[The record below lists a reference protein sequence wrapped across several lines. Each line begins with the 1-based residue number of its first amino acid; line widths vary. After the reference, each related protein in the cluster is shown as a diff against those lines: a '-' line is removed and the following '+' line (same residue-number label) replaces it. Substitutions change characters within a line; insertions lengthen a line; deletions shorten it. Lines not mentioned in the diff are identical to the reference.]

1 MREITTQETTCRTF
15 SDNEKS
21 LLINMICHRQTSMIV
36 KKPTS
41 YESDEYKNLEELK
54 VKIKNM

>member
-1 MREITTQETTCRTF
+1 MKEIKSDVENGNF
-15 SDNEKS
+15 SDDEKS

-41 YESDEYKNLEELK
+41 YESEEY
-54 VKIKNM
+54 IK

>member
-1 MREITTQETTCRTF
+1 MKEIKSDVENGNF

-41 YESDEYKNLEELK
+41 YESEEYIKLEELK

>member
-1 MREITTQETTCRTF
+1 MKEIKNDIENENF
-15 SDNEKS
+15 SGDEKS
-21 LLINMICHRQTSMIV
+21 LLINMICHHQTSMIV

-41 YESDEYKNLEELK
+41 YESEEYKKLEKLK

>member
-1 MREITTQETTCRTF
+1 MEEIKNDIENENF
-15 SDNEKS
+15 SGDEKS

-41 YESDEYKNLEELK
+41 YESEEYKKLEKLK